1 MYTAIKNGW
10 SVVSGSA
17 NATTV
22 KAFSTAMSSATDP
35 WSDYRFAIL
44 NKIDMSAYATEH
56 SAKFT
61 FRSAAPSAVAAW
73 YHDHF
78 VGYCIYQDTFGG
90 LCAEASVTTSWNNH
104 LEFLAPKEAPTF

>member
-44 NKIDMSAYATEH
+44 NKIDLSAYATEH
-56 SAKFT
+56 AANFT
-61 FRSAAPSAVAAW
+61 FHAAAQASPVAW
-73 YHDHF
+73 
-78 VGYCIYQDTFGG
+78 
-90 LCAEASVTTSWNNH
+90 
-104 LEFLAPKEAPTF
+104 